1 MDVTTPFQI
10 GPFQTSFIEM
20 IAVIAGLTSVWLMK
34 KEQILAF
41 PFGII
46 NVVIYVIIF
55 FRSHLYANAG
65 INAFFALMSIY
76 GWYNWT
82 RPRPNAGRLSIT
94 VCSKMEMVL
103 NILAGVGFF
112 LLIRWLLIRYTETR
126 LPSWDAFTTAVY
138 ILAQW
143 LLSRKKIENWIL
155 WILSDTVMIGICFVE
170 NLYFSSFQYLVFT
183 IIATLGFLEWRIKLM
198 K

>member
-1 MDVTTPFQI
+1 MDVTAPFQV

-76 GWYNWT
+76 GWYNWK
-82 RPRPNAGRLSIT
+82 RPRPNTGRLSIT
-94 VCSKMEMVL
+94 VCSKREIVL

-112 LLIRWLLIRYTETR
+112 FLIRWLLIRYTETR

>member
-20 IAVIAGLTSVWLMK
+20 IAVLAGLTSVWLMK

-46 NVVIYVIIF
+46 NVVFYVIIF

-143 LLSRKKIENWIL
+143 MLSRKKIENWIL

>member
-20 IAVIAGLTSVWLMK
+20 IAVLAGLTSVWLMK

>member
-20 IAVIAGLTSVWLMK
+20 IAVLAGLTSVWLMK

-143 LLSRKKIENWIL
+143 MLSRKKIENWIL

>member
-143 LLSRKKIENWIL
+143 MLSRKKIENWIL

>member
-1 MDVTTPFQI
+1 MDVTAPFQV

-76 GWYNWT
+76 GWYNWR
-82 RPRPNAGRLSIT
+82 RPRPNAGTLSIT
-94 VCSKMEMVL
+94 VCSKREIVL
-103 NILAGVGFF
+103 NILAGIGFF
-112 LLIRWLLIRYTETR
+112 FLIRWLLIRYTETR